1 MDSVEQQANQELL
14 DTWGAGNIP
23 PGLSLEFE
31 EIMLPELGIRK
42 CRSFRADLVHK
53 LNIICRVRGTWAKT
67 AKALGTRDCV
77 VRAWRA
83 WKACPGSM
91 ITLQRIDSE
100 YEMAIEKLRLEAR
113 KSQSKQG

>member
-1 MDSVEQQANQELL
+1 MSVEVNAYKELIEK
-14 DTWGAGNIP
+14 WGEDNIP

-31 EIMLPELGIRK
+31 EKLIAELGIRK

-53 LNIICRVRGTWAKT
+53 LNIICRVRGTWEKT
-67 AKALGTRDCV
+67 AKAIGTRGCV

-91 ITLQRIDSE
+91 ITFQRIDSE
-100 YEMAIEKLRLEAR
+100 YEMAIEKLAMDAR
-113 KSQSKQG
+113 KRK